1 MKKEANVL
9 KVNKNFDEK
18 NREKMVN
25 GEILKNP
32 EKYEEGDLVEFTTES
47 GHRMNGVYIL
57 KKSGKKLKLS
67 KLMEMGELYV
77 PDTFSLG
84 PNKLPGYWDYAPLK
98 YASWYHTP
106 NPEPVAA
113 KYWNKITEKN
123 IHSLD
128 GKKQFVNIGW
138 TTLVFDMSKPVL
150 LKLIKTAKK
159 DKLRA
164 LYFVNSEEV
173 ENNIVRTSQQGIRL
187 TGEEPKNAIYFDSF
201 LTPYFYD
208 LPEWKKQQQKKQQE
222 AKKKQQEAKKK
233 QKGKEQKISKKPTEA
248 KKTRP
253 SPSQSATLFQ
263 LGQKKKGNDGNM
275 YQVKENKNG
284 VKRWAKVKL

>member
-9 KVNKNFDEK
+9 KINKNFNEQI
-18 NREKMVN
+18 VN
-25 GEILKNP
+25 EEILKNP
-32 EKYEEGDLVEFTTES
+32 GKYEEGDLVEFTTES

-84 PNKLPGYWDYAPLK
+84 PEKLPGYWDYAPFK

-113 KYWNKITEKN
+113 KYWNKINASN
-123 IHSLD
+123 IQSLD
-128 GKKQFVNIGW
+128 GKKQLVNIGW
-138 TTLVFDMSKPVL
+138 TTLVFDMPKSVL
-150 LKLIKTAKK
+150 LKLIRTAKK
-159 DKLRA
+159 DKLKA

-187 TGEEPKNAIYFDSF
+187 SGEEPKNAIYFDSF

-208 LPEWKKQQQKKQQE
+208 LPEWKQQQQKKQQQ
-222 AKKKQQEAKKK
+222 KKKQEANKKQEAKK
-233 QKGKEQKISKKPTEA
+233 QTVPKKKTEA
-248 KKTRP
+248 KKIRP
-253 SPSQSATLFQ
+253 SPSQSATSFQ
-263 LGQKKKGNDGNM
+263 VGQKKKGNDGNM

-284 VKRWAKVKL
+284 VKRWTKVKQ

>member
-9 KVNKNFDEK
+9 KINRNFNEQIVNE
-18 NREKMVN
+18 
-25 GEILKNP
+25 EILKNP
-32 EKYEEGDLVEFTTES
+32 GKYEEGDLVEFTTES

-84 PNKLPGYWDYAPLK
+84 PEKLPGYWDYAPFK

-113 KYWNKITEKN
+113 KYWNKINASN
-123 IHSLD
+123 IQSLD
-128 GKKQFVNIGW
+128 GKKQLVNIGW
-138 TTLVFDMSKPVL
+138 TTLVFDMPRSVL
-150 LKLIKTAKK
+150 LKLIRTAKK
-159 DKLRA
+159 DKLKA

-187 TGEEPKNAIYFDSF
+187 SGEEPKNAIYFDSF

-208 LPEWKKQQQKKQQE
+208 LPEWKKQQQKKQQQQ
-222 AKKKQQEAKKK
+222 KKKQEANKKQEAKK
-233 QKGKEQKISKKPTEA
+233 QTVPKKKTEA
-248 KKTRP
+248 KKIRP

-263 LGQKKKGNDGNM
+263 VGQKKKGNDGNM

-284 VKRWAKVKL
+284 VKRWTKVKQ

>member
-9 KVNKNFDEK
+9 KINKNFNEQI
-18 NREKMVN
+18 VN
-25 GEILKNP
+25 EEILKNP
-32 EKYEEGDLVEFTTES
+32 GKYEEGDLVEFTTES

-84 PNKLPGYWDYAPLK
+84 PEKLPGYWDYAPFK

-113 KYWNKITEKN
+113 KYWNKINASN
-123 IHSLD
+123 IQSLD
-128 GKKQFVNIGW
+128 GKKQLVNIGW
-138 TTLVFDMSKPVL
+138 TTLVFDMPRSVL
-150 LKLIKTAKK
+150 LKLIRTAKK
-159 DKLRA
+159 DKLKA

-187 TGEEPKNAIYFDSF
+187 SGEEPKNAIYFDSF

-208 LPEWKKQQQKKQQE
+208 LPEWKKQQQKKQQQQ
-222 AKKKQQEAKKK
+222 KKKQEANKKQEAKK
-233 QKGKEQKISKKPTEA
+233 QTVPKKKTEA
-248 KKTRP
+248 KKIRP

-263 LGQKKKGNDGNM
+263 VGQKKKGNDGNM

-284 VKRWAKVKL
+284 VKRWTKVKQ